1 MRLEEFDYELPP
13 ERIAQYPAPQRDAA
27 RLLLLQR
34 ASGTWADRAF
44 RELPELLR
52 PGDLLILNDSRV
64 IPARLLGWREGIH
77 AQPRPGPR
85 NRARHGFLERRIEVL
100 LTRSLAPDLWQAL
113 VRPGR
118 KMPVGERL
126 WFGAPEPALAAE
138 IVGRGEMGE
147 RTLRFQHADGSSF
160 ASREDFLAALERIGH
175 VPLPPYIRR
184 PADEPDRSEDR
195 ERYQTAFAA
204 RPGSA
209 AAPTAGLHF
218 THETLARL
226 EAAGIALATVTLD
239 VGLGTFQPVHAAEIE
254 QHSMHAERYRI
265 APESA
270 AAVAAAR
277 AERRRIVAVGTT
289 AARALE
295 ASARAHGGAVAA
307 GEAETDLFLYPGQRF
322 QVIDALLTNFH
333 APRSTLLMLVA
344 AFAGRQFV
352 MAAYRHALAAGYR
365 FLSYGDCMLIE

>member
-160 ASREDFLAALERIGH
+160 ASREDFLAAL
-175 VPLPPYIRR
+175 
-184 PADEPDRSEDR
+184 
-195 ERYQTAFAA
+195 
-204 RPGSA
+204 
-209 AAPTAGLHF
+209 
-218 THETLARL
+218 
-226 EAAGIALATVTLD
+226 
-239 VGLGTFQPVHAAEIE
+239 
-254 QHSMHAERYRI
+254 
-265 APESA
+265 
-270 AAVAAAR
+270 
-277 AERRRIVAVGTT
+277 
-289 AARALE
+289 
-295 ASARAHGGAVAA
+295 
-307 GEAETDLFLYPGQRF
+307 
-322 QVIDALLTNFH
+322 
-333 APRSTLLMLVA
+333 
-344 AFAGRQFV
+344 
-352 MAAYRHALAAGYR
+352 
-365 FLSYGDCMLIE
+365 